1 MEKKNKFI
9 EYKKGIIHAIDESMS
24 FIKENTVN
32 TSCCLLSH
40 YLDCCGVRYD
50 FNKYVLH
57 EYRKVC
63 RARREHRGFR
73 DYTHEQW
80 MYKSKKEQQE
90 IRIKKLEKF
99 KKYIEETY

>member
-1 MEKKNKFI
+1 MC
-9 EYKKGIIHAIDESMS
+9 
-24 FIKENTVN
+24 FIKENN
-32 TSCCLLSH
+32 DRASCGILLH
-40 YLDCCGVRYD
+40 YLDRCGVRYD

-63 RARREHRGFR
+63 RARRKHRGFR
-73 DYTHEQW
+73 DCTHEQW
-80 MYKSKKEQQE
+80 MYKSQKEQQE